1 MKILAIG
8 NSFSQDATRYLYG
21 LARADGQPMKVV
33 NLFIG
38 GCPLERH
45 YRNMLSGERAYS
57 MELNGASSGFTVSLD
72 EALYSDRFD
81 VITLQQLSQEAP
93 YYKTYQP
100 YLDALAAHV
109 RRAQPGAKLYMHQ
122 TWAYEANSYRLCEES
137 KFSQPE
143 EMLALI
149 RAAYDTAAAA
159 IGAEGVIPAG
169 EAMLYLSH
177 LGIEKAHRD
186 TFHASL
192 GVGRYALALTWYG
205 KLTGRDFSKNTFR
218 YFDVPV
224 SEGEVAIA
232 KEAARRALRGGD
244 EVGTF

>member
-21 LARADGQPMKVV
+21 IARADGQSMKVV

-38 GCPLERH
+38 GCPLDRH

-57 MELNGASSGFTVSLD
+57 LELNGASSGFMVSLD
-72 EALYSDRFD
+72 EALYSDQFD
-81 VITLQQLSQEAP
+81 VITLQQLSQAAP

-109 RRAQPGAKLYMHQ
+109 RRAQPSAKLYMHQ
-122 TWAYEANSYRLCEES
+122 TWAYEANSYRLCEEM
-137 KFSQPE
+137 KLSQPE
-143 EMLALI
+143 EMLSLL
-149 RAAYDTAAAA
+149 RAAYNTAAAA
-159 IGAEGVIPAG
+159 IGAEGISPSG
-169 EAMLYLSH
+169 ETMLNLSR
-177 LGIEKAHRD
+177 LGIEKPHRD

-205 KLTGRDFSKNTFR
+205 KLAGRDFSENTYR
-218 YFDVPV
+218 YFDVPI
-224 SEGEVAIA
+224 SEDEVAIA
-232 KEAARRALRGGD
+232 KEAARRALDG
-244 EVGTF
+244 E

>member
-21 LARADGQPMKVV
+21 IARADGQPMKVV
-33 NLFIG
+33 NLYIG

-45 YRNMLSGERAYS
+45 YRNMLSNEPAYS
-57 MELNGASSGFTVSLD
+57 MELNGVSSGFMVSLD

-100 YLDALAAHV
+100 YLDALVAHV
-109 RRAQPGAKLYMHQ
+109 RRAQPAAKLYMHQ
-122 TWAYEANSYRLCEES
+122 TWAYEAGSYRLCEEL

-143 EMLALI
+143 EMLSLV
-149 RAAYDTAAAA
+149 RAAYNTAAAA
-159 IGAEGVIPAG
+159 IGADGVIPAG
-169 EAMLYLSH
+169 ETMLNLSH
-177 LGIEKAHRD
+177 LGIKKPHRD
-186 TFHASL
+186 SFHASL

-205 KLTGRDFSKNTFR
+205 KLTGREFSENRFR
-218 YFDVPV
+218 DFDVPV
-224 SEGEVAIA
+224 SEDEVAIA
-232 KEAARRALRGGD
+232 KEAARRALRG
-244 EVGTF
+244 EAV

>member
-21 LARADGQPMKVV
+21 IARADHQPMKVV
-33 NLFIG
+33 NLYIG
-38 GCPLERH
+38 GCPLDRH

-57 MELNGASSGFTVSLD
+57 LELNGVSTGFSVSLD
-72 EALYSDRFD
+72 EALYSDQFD
-81 VITLQQLSQEAP
+81 VVTLQQLSQAAP

-109 RRAQPGAKLYMHQ
+109 RRAQPTARLYMQQ
-122 TWAYEANSYRLCEES
+122 TWAYEAGSHRLCEEL

-143 EMLALI
+143 EMLSLL
-149 RAAYDTAAAA
+149 RAAYATAAAA
-159 IGAEGVIPAG
+159 VGADIIPSG
-169 EAMLYLSH
+169 ETMLQLSR
-177 LGIEKAHRD
+177 LGIEKPHRD

-205 KLTGRDFSKNTFR
+205 KLTGRDFSENTFR
-218 YFDVPV
+218 DFDVPV
-224 SEGEVAIA
+224 SEQEVAIA
-232 KEAARRALRGGD
+232 KAAARLAL
-244 EVGTF
+244 EA